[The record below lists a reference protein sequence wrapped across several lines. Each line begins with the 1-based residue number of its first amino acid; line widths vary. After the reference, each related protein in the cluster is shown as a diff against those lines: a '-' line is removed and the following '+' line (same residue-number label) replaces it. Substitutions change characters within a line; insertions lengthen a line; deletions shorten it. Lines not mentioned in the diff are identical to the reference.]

1 MTFTNDIFI
10 SYRHIDNRPISGS
23 IGWIDDFEEKL
34 KAQLAFKLGYDPV
47 IWRDPELRG
56 SEFFDE
62 VIMKELAQSKV
73 LVSILSPGYIDPSS
87 DWCLRELAEFC
98 RLAQTNIGLR
108 IGEKSRCIK
117 VVKTVLSR
125 DKHPVALKGP
135 LGYEFFDEDPQLRR
149 LRDFSYLPGSYQH
162 NRYLDKIDQISFD
175 IAELLTEINNPKNEA
190 ATGPTVYLAETTSDR
205 AEYRDS
211 IQNELRSRG
220 YRVLP
225 DEELPE
231 TAAEYREAVTKNLGQ
246 AVLSVHLIGNRYGS
260 ILEGEEEKSIVDIQ
274 NELAVQR
281 CDNAPA
287 FSRVIWIGPDV
298 VPTGKYHPAFVES
311 LKTDPQAQ
319 KGAEVIER
327 SFEELKNRIIERV
340 TTPKPTARLLQF
352 PRFEELVR
360 IYVMCDKSDF
370 SAVKELRDYLF
381 EKKYE
386 VILSAREGDDGQA
399 IQFHKDNLLDCDAA
413 LIYYGQGNEFWQHSK
428 LSDLRKAAGWGREK
442 QLLCKAIYLAS
453 PETDHKREYR
463 LWEAVILKPPGYEGL
478 AAEAL
483 EEFISY
489 IETARAEQVRTGGG
503 AR

>member
-1 MTFTNDIFI
+1 MKFTNDVFI

-23 IGWIDDFEEKL
+23 VGWIDDFERKL
-34 KAQLAFKLGYDPV
+34 KAQLAFKLGYDPI
-47 IWRDPELRG
+47 IWRDAELRG
-56 SEFFDE
+56 NEFFDE
-62 VIMKELAQSKV
+62 VLVNQLAQSKI
-73 LVSILSPGYIDPSS
+73 LISILSPGYIDPSS

-108 IGEKSRCIK
+108 IGEKTRCLK
-117 VVKTVLSR
+117 VVKTVLAR
-125 DKHPVALKGP
+125 DKHPSALKGP

-149 LRDFSYLPGSYQH
+149 LRDFSYLPDGYQH

-175 IAELLTEINNPKNEA
+175 IAELLTEINNSKPSA
-190 ATGPTVYLAETTSDR
+190 VTGPTVYLAESTSDR

-225 DEELPE
+225 DEELPQ
-231 TAAEYREAVTKNLGQ
+231 TATEYREAVKKNLEQ
-246 AVLSVHLIGNRYGS
+246 AVLAVHLIGNRYGR

-274 NELAVQR
+274 NELAAQR
-281 CDNAPA
+281 SVELPT
-287 FSRVIWIGPDV
+287 FLRVIWIAPDV
-298 VPTGKYHPAFVES
+298 IPTGKYHPAFVSS
-311 LKTDPQAQ
+311 LKTDSQAQ

-327 SFEELKNRIIERV
+327 SFEELKNRIIERL
-340 TTPKPTARLLQF
+340 TTPKPTKPPQ
-352 PRFEELVR
+352 PRTFEDLVR

-370 SAVKELRDYLF
+370 TTVKELRDYLF

-386 VILSAREGDDGQA
+386 VILSAREGDDRQA

-413 LIYYGQGNEFWQHSK
+413 LIYYGAGNEFWQHSK

-442 QLLCKAIYLAS
+442 PMLCKAIYKAS

-463 LWEAVILKPPGYEGL
+463 TWEAVILNPPGYTGF
-478 AAEAL
+478 AADAL
-483 EEFISY
+483 EEFISC
-489 IETARAEQVRTGGG
+489 IQAARAEQVRTGGG